1 LGKAKKLD
9 FLIALGTHPS
19 LTELGI
25 NKHLGI
31 TFVERK
37 TKFKNIGI
45 FNHNWTKNLRQIGT
59 ISQNEVEALFKGL
72 LSEDIPITIN
82 KRIFDYEHLIILG
95 PVFPYEVVGFSGGY
109 KYFFLELGDFLIS
122 SKIWRNILRYAMKKG
137 VKRLKIEQLD
147 RK

>member
-1 LGKAKKLD
+1 MGKAKKLD

-109 KYFFLELGDFLIS
+109 KYFFPGIRRLFNIFENLEKYFQV
-122 SKIWRNILRYAMKKG
+122 RYEE
-137 VKRLKIEQLD
+137 RS
-147 RK
+147 